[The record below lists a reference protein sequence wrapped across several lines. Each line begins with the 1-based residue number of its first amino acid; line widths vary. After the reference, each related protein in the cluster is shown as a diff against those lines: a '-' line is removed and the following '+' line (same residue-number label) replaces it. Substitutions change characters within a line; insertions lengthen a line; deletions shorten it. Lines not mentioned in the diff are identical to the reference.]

1 MSDVLREAAARA
13 KHDLGKYIAFQTRW
27 LPESADHQEWTAALQ
42 ADLLQTRR
50 GPDGAESAVSIW
62 ERIRGEFGELEDDK
76 DIARVE
82 AAFGTIRTLMPALE
96 GGEITSQDAQVL
108 AQASLEVA
116 GRLAALHKRLRE
128 A

>member
-50 GPDGAESAVSIW
+50 GPNGAESAVSIW
-62 ERIRGEFGELEDDK
+62 ERIRDEFGELEDDK
-76 DIARVE
+76 DIAGVE

-108 AQASLEVA
+108 AQASREVA

-128 A
+128 V